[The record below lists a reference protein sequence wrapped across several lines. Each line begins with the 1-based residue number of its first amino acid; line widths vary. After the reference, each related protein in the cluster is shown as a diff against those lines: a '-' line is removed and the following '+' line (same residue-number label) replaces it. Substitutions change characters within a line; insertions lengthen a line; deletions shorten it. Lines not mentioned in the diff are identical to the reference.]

1 MSEIKEKKINW
12 RWTKNLT
19 IMDASTEA
27 KVAVTDFKRMCIGMR
42 DTASKKTH
50 YQDLNQWSD
59 VVFGYVHKML
69 KKTGFKNGRPEEN
82 AKNPSATLW
91 WAIYGVVGNIT
102 YSPYLKTEVARHHS
116 SAWERNE
123 ALIKELQDLT
133 ELLA

>member
-1 MSEIKEKKINW
+1 MNKEKKINW
-12 RWTKNLT
+12 RWTEKPT

-50 YQDLNQWSD
+50 YQDLDEWSD

-82 AKNPSATLW
+82 AKNPSTTLW
-91 WAIYGVVGNIT
+91 WVIYGVVGSIT
-102 YSPYLKTEVARHHS
+102 HSQYLQTRVASHHS
-116 SAWERNE
+116 SAWECNE
-123 ALIKELQDLT
+123 ALIMELQDLT